1 MKKSLLLLATAL
13 LGIASVSA
21 QKQIPETKTFVRNN
35 DFRTEI
41 VVPGIMGLN
50 CYKAD
55 LHVHTIYSDAE
66 LTPEQRIREA
76 WVDGLDIIAITDH
89 IEYRPFEPKFLEFTK
104 GYNPDGKPHKAVNHR
119 IIRRD
124 ADSTGIRAN
133 LNLPVELA
141 KKEAEKRYGDKLLV
155 IPGAEI
161 TREPKA
167 IGHYNA
173 LWTKDNNII
182 YDLDPYQS
190 LRNARKQGAL
200 ITHNHPGWSRKS
212 CDKTE
217 FEVKA
222 YAEGLID
229 GVEIMN
235 GFWFYPKTMQRCIDE
250 NLYMIGSTDTHSLT
264 SAAYKANGFY
274 RTLTFIFAKE
284 NTHKAIRNAIE
295 KHHTL
300 CYSSGNI
307 AGEEKLLVEF
317 FKASVSYRYLATGRK
332 GARSYALT
340 NNSSIKYDVR
350 VGKYSYELRP
360 FETITV
366 SAAKDKDLEVTVM
379 NMWKVGY
386 EHPKVTFK
394 AVTK

>member
-1 MKKSLLLLATAL
+1 MKKTLLLLAAAIV
-13 LGIASVSA
+13 GIASVSA
-21 QKQIPETKTFVRNN
+21 QKKIPETKTFVRSN

-41 VVPGIMGLN
+41 IVPGIMGLN

-55 LHVHTIYSDAE
+55 LHVHTIFSDAD
-66 LTPEQRIREA
+66 LSPEQRIREA
-76 WVDGLDIIAITDH
+76 WVDGLDVIAITDH
-89 IEYRPFEPKFLEFTK
+89 IEYRPYEPNYLQFTK
-104 GYNPDGKPHKAVNHR
+104 GYNADGKAHEAVNHR
-119 IIRRD
+119 LVRKEAD
-124 ADSTGIRAN
+124 ATGIRAD
-133 LNLPVELA
+133 LNLPVQLA
-141 KKEAEKRYGDKLLV
+141 QKEAEKRYGKQLLV

-161 TREPKA
+161 TREPKT
-167 IGHYNA
+167 IGHFNA
-173 LWTKDNNII
+173 LWTKDNNAI
-182 YDLDPYQS
+182 YDIDPYQS
-190 LRNARKQGAL
+190 IRNARKQGAL

-250 NLYMIGSTDTHSLT
+250 NLYMVGSTDTHAIT
-264 SAAYKANGFY
+264 SAWYKANGFF
-274 RTLTFIFAKE
+274 RTLTFIFAKD
-284 NTHKAIRNAIE
+284 NTHKAIREAIE
-295 KHHTL
+295 KHRTL

-317 FKASVSYRYLATGRK
+317 FKASVNYRYLSTNKK
-332 GARSYALT
+332 GVRSYALT
-340 NNSSIKYDVR
+340 NTTSIKYTLR
-350 VGKYSYELRP
+350 VGKHIHELRP

-366 SAAKDKDLEVTVM
+366 SAAKDKDLVVTVT

-386 EHPKVTFK
+386 ENPQITFK